1 MFKYT
6 LFKTPINCEYSE
18 VTQNIVRYAYK
29 ELKKDIRPTNI
40 IERDFPDEL
49 EGKLPSIYLWN
60 EQQYVVGGENVVM
73 WMENILKH
81 SNLIEIMKDWSRE
94 NSEYRIN
101 GDHFG
106 MKQRFNNKDQIND
119 EQSNEVD
126 YYEQEDDSLNKII
139 TVASI
144 NLWSDKYNREA
155 RFNNFC
161 EVVKNVEPDILCIQ
175 DINETFLQKL
185 IQQDWSKSYFKSTY
199 HISKNPNLTGE
210 VIISK
215 FPIIHKETFPFN
227 NTTSGQTVHIA
238 HIQIPLNYFQQ
249 PIGTE
254 SEFESMNFPVIT
266 AQLEK
271 NKGFSDIRKEQL
283 YSMFNMVLPLSTV
296 FMLVDTNLTD
306 EDTDCINLP
315 EGWKDGYEDN
325 FSNMEINGED
335 QEKMR
340 EYAETNTFTYD
351 SEYNMYISG
360 YQRYR
365 YDRIFYKSKDANC
378 GWKCIDFELMCNDIP
393 VSTHFGIFA
402 TFEHKA

>member
-18 VTQNIVRYAYK
+18 ITQDIVRYAYK

-49 EGKLPSIYLWN
+49 EGKLPSIYLW
-60 EQQYVVGGENVVM
+60 EDQRYVVGGEDVVL
-73 WMENILKH
+73 WMEDVLKYP
-81 SNLIEIMKDWSRE
+81 NLRETVNDWSYE
-94 NSEYRIN
+94 NPDYRIN
-101 GDHFG
+101 DDHYSRDKF
-106 MKQRFNNKDQIND
+106 KNTQQ
-119 EQSNEVD
+119 NEYLEKVGEAE
-126 YYEQEDDSLNKII
+126 YYEQDDSLNKII
-139 TVASI
+139 TFASL

-175 DINETFLQKL
+175 DINETYLQKL
-185 IQQDWSKSYFKSTY
+185 IQQDWAKSYFKSTY
-199 HISKNPNLTGE
+199 HISKNPNTTGE

-227 NTTSGQTVHIA
+227 NTTTGQTVHIA

-254 SEFESMNFPVIT
+254 TEFESMNFPVIT

-283 YSMFNMVLPLSTV
+283 YAMFNMVLPLSTV

-315 EGWKDGYEDN
+315 EGWKDGYEEN
-325 FSNMEINGED
+325 FSNLEINGED
-335 QEKMR
+335 QEIMR

-365 YDRIFYKSKDANC
+365 HDRIFYKSKDSNC
-378 GWKCIDFELMCNDIP
+378 GWKCIDFELMCNDVP

-402 TFEHKA
+402 TFEHKS